1 MELVI
6 QAARAAEKRLDKE
19 LKPFGL
25 TWPQFEALRLV
36 RDMGGEVSLGQIAAQ
51 IGCSRGNL
59 TGVFDRLERDGWI
72 KRERSKE
79 DRRVVRARLLR
90 PERLAQVETAVAPLL
105 GQAPPPA
112 AEEYLGSVL
121 AAAHG

>member
-6 QAARAAEKRLDKE
+6 QAARAAERRLNKVLGE
-19 LKPFGL
+19 FGL

-36 RDMGGEVSLGQIAAQ
+36 RDMGGQVSLGQIADQ

-72 KRERSKE
+72 KRVRSKE
-79 DRRVVRARLLR
+79 DRRVVQARLLR
-90 PERLAQVETAVAPLL
+90 PERFAQVEAAVAPLL
-105 GQAPPPA
+105 GQAPPKE

>member
-6 QAARAAEKRLDKE
+6 QAARAAEKQLNKVLGE
-19 LKPFGL
+19 FGL
-25 TWPQFEALRLV
+25 TWPQFEVLRTL
-36 RDMGGEVSLGQIAAQ
+36 RDMGGKMSIGHIANAV
-51 IGCSRGNL
+51 GCSRGNL
-59 TGVFDRLERDGWI
+59 TGVADRLERDGWI
-72 KRERSKE
+72 ERRRSSG
-79 DRRVVRARLLR
+79 DRRVIEVVLLR
-90 PERLAQVETAVAPLL
+90 ADRLAEVEAALEPLL